1 MIRLGFL
8 FSYASLIA
16 YESDFKIAQEK
27 NLLSKDMKWTAWVTL
42 AEQLGAEDGN
52 FYSQIDER
60 FKYGELRLHRLN
72 LIYRFSRQPLF
83 LGGYMS
89 HWNQYGSF
97 FQDNIAWLT
106 AATVYIVVVL
116 TAMQVGWSTSLK
128 EDTRFQ
134 RASFGFIVFS
144 IVGPLGTIGLVR
156 LELESD
162 SELPKEAF

>member
-42 AEQLGAEDGN
+42 AEQLGTEDGN

-72 LIYRFSRQPLF
+72 LIYRFSRQSLF

-89 HWNQYGSF
+89 HWSQYGSF
-97 FQDNIAWLT
+97 IQDNIA
-106 AATVYIVVVL
+106 
-116 TAMQVGWSTSLK
+116 
-128 EDTRFQ
+128 
-134 RASFGFIVFS
+134 
-144 IVGPLGTIGLVR
+144 
-156 LELESD
+156 
-162 SELPKEAF
+162 